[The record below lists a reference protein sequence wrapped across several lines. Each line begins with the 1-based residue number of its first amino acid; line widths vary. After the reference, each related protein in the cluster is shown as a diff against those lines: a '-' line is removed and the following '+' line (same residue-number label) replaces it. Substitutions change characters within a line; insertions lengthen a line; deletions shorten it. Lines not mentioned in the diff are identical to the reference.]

1 MSNFIDMSGLGRS
14 EGTLFYKLLQRLTE
28 KRSIKFMSLARNNLD
43 RAPYSSLSL
52 INNTLE
58 YLSLAGNN
66 FGLLN
71 ASIIKGTWSPGPLE
85 LGLGIE
91 LLSNVCGLINFLVY
105 VSVSVP
111 LSARQTTDPTG
122 PRSQCWRI

>member
-1 MSNFIDMSGLGRS
+1 MSGLGRS